1 MAAIDPGAGH
11 QARQLKRR
19 ALLGAALAAPA
30 LGARAAT
37 GSYRIEVPE
46 PSGVTD
52 APLPLWLHRPAG
64 WRPGGRILVVM
75 HGLRRDADAY
85 RDAWAPLAEAQE
97 LLLVVPEFSATKFPG
112 GAWYNLGGAGD
123 GQPREAW
130 SFFALD
136 RAIAS
141 LRAELSSPGGGFA
154 LYGHSAGAQFVHRYL
169 LMTGAPQVQRL
180 VIANAGSYTLP
191 VFDRP
196 YPEGLEGTAATP
208 EGLRLAFAR
217 PVTVALGERDIDP
230 HHPALPQQPWAM
242 AQGPY
247 RLARGLNF
255 LEVAR
260 RTALEMGAPFAW
272 QVRMV
277 PGVGH
282 SNSSMAEALAPLLG
296 AG

>member
-1 MAAIDPGAGH
+1 MAAVDPGSGH
-11 QARQLKRR
+11 QARQLRRR

-46 PSGVTD
+46 PSGATD
-52 APLPLWLHRPAG
+52 APMPLWLHRPAG
-64 WRPGGRILVVM
+64 WRPDGRILVVM

-85 RDAWAPLAEAQE
+85 RDAWASLAEAQG
-97 LLLVVPEFSATKFPG
+97 LFLVVPEFSAAKFPG
-112 GAWYNLGGAGD
+112 GAWYNQGGASG
-123 GQPREAW
+123 GRSRAEW

-136 RAIAS
+136 RAVAS
-141 LRAELSSPGGGFA
+141 LRRELSAPPGGFA

-169 LMTGAPQVQRL
+169 LMTGAPLVRRL

-196 YPEGLEGTAATP
+196 YPEGLEGTAATA
-208 EGLRLAFAR
+208 EGLRSAFAR
-217 PVTVALGERDIDP
+217 PVTVALGELDIDP
-230 HHPALPQQPWAM
+230 NHPALPQQPWAK

-272 QVRMV
+272 QVRTV

-282 SNSSMAEALAPLLG
+282 SNAGMAQALAPLLG
-296 AG
+296 SG